1 MSTILPFPVL
11 ADAARSWSV
20 AHDGLSP
27 AWAFA
32 VFLVLTGLAAFTYVR
47 LAGRASR
54 GRLWGMGLLRLAA
67 CALLAALLTLPVLRL
82 TESKPV
88 RQPWAVLVDASQSMA
103 LPDRRESPEDLNRAA
118 IAAGL
123 AQGDL
128 KTAPSGEVAAKVG
141 GLTRMQIVE
150 AIAANKKLDL
160 WPRIGNQAELE
171 FYSFGEN
178 LSHEGSSSF
187 PALDAKQPLTAL
199 GDALGRLLKEQR
211 NLGGVIV
218 ISDGG
223 NNQGPLPIDAAR
235 LAKEH
240 KLPLFLYGV
249 GVASPPDIELLSL
262 DHPSLAFVGERIQA
276 KARVSLRGMGAKSLK
291 VALKID
297 GADAGETEIAF
308 DGDGEREATFDV
320 VPPRAGELKLEVVA
334 ETDPAEVSGANNRIA
349 SILRV
354 TDRKFDVLLIE
365 QEPRWDF
372 RYLLDYLQRDPR
384 LKVRCAMIDGEPG
397 LSQGS
402 ESTFLPSVPNTR
414 EGIFASQVMIL
425 GDVKPADLGRQR
437 MEMIAEWVE
446 AGGGIIFLAGSNYNP
461 GAYAGTPLEKL
472 LPVIPEASRQRREPS
487 PFALELTPAG
497 RRSPFLRMAVDDA
510 ESLRI
515 WESFQGVRWVAP
527 VTRAKP
533 GAEVLLVDSRASTAG
548 RYGKTPVFAMQGYGS
563 GKCVYFGTDETYR
576 WRSKTGQKYYS
587 ILWGQI
593 MQSLSLQLLE
603 SASPLTQMKTDRARY
618 STGERVVI
626 SGKAYEAGYA
636 PLMVPSLEGEVSVEG
651 RQRPEPLLLTA
662 LDKNSFRGEF
672 IPTVPGKYSFHT
684 TRDPAGVISFEVL
697 DANQEKL
704 QTSLNDTLLKEMA
717 AASGGKFLREED
729 LNGLPAMVSAAVSR
743 VDIHR
748 KVALYESPWILAAL
762 IALFSGEWLW
772 RRRSRL
778 K

>member
-1 MSTILPFPVL
+1 MSAILPSPVL
-11 ADAARSWSV
+11 ADAARSWRV
-20 AHDGLSP
+20 AYDGLAP
-27 AWAFA
+27 AWAFV

-47 LAGRASR
+47 MAGRTSR
-54 GRLWGMGLLRLAA
+54 GRLWGMGLLRVAA

-82 TESKPV
+82 SESKPV

-103 LPDRRESPEDLNRAA
+103 LPDRRETPEDLNRAA
-118 IAAGL
+118 IATGL
-123 AQGDL
+123 GQGDPKL
-128 KTAPSGEVAAKVG
+128 SGM
-141 GLTRMQIVE
+141 TRMQIVD
-150 AIAANKKLDL
+150 AIASNKKLDL
-160 WPRIGNQAELE
+160 WPRIAKQADLE

-178 LSHEGSSSF
+178 LNRESSGSF
-187 PALDAKQPLTAL
+187 PPLEAKQPLTAI

-211 NLGGVIV
+211 SLGGVIV

-223 NNQGPLPIDAAR
+223 SNHGPLPLDAAR
-235 LAKEH
+235 MARER

-249 GVASPPDIELLSL
+249 GVASPPDIEVLSL
-262 DHPSLAFVGERIQA
+262 EHPSLAFVGERVEA
-276 KARVSLRGMGAKSLK
+276 KARVSLRGLGEKSLK
-291 VALKID
+291 IALKID
-297 GADAGETEIAF
+297 GVEAGETELSFA
-308 DGDGEREATFDV
+308 GDGEQEAIFSV
-320 VPPRAGELKLEVVA
+320 IPPRAGELKLEVTVDI
-334 ETDPAEVSGANNRIA
+334 DPAEVSGANNRFE
-349 SILRV
+349 SMLRV

-402 ESTFLPSVPNTR
+402 ESAFLPSVPSTR

-446 AGGGIIFLAGSNYNP
+446 AGGGIIFLAGSNFNP
-461 GAYAGTPLEKL
+461 GSYTGTPLEKL
-472 LPVIPEASRQRREPS
+472 LPVIPEAARQRREPA

-497 RRSPFLRMAVDDA
+497 RRSPFLRMSPDDA
-510 ESLRI
+510 ENLHI
-515 WESFQGVRWVAP
+515 WESFQGVRWIAP
-527 VTRAKP
+527 VARAKP
-533 GAEVLLVDSRASTAG
+533 GAEVLLVDSRSSSAG
-548 RYGKTPVFAMQGYGS
+548 RYGKMPVFAMQGYGA

-603 SASPLTQMKTDRARY
+603 GASPLTQMKADRARY
-618 STGERVVI
+618 RTGERVVI

-636 PLMVPSLEGEVSVEG
+636 PLMVPSLDGEVSVEG
-651 RQRPEPLLLTA
+651 SQGSTPLTLTA

-672 IPTVPGKYSFHT
+672 VPSLPGKYSFRT
-684 TRDPAGVISFEVL
+684 TRDPAGVISFEVV

-717 AASGGKFLREED
+717 AVSGGEFLREED
-729 LNGLPAMVSAAVSR
+729 LDGLPAMVSAAVSR

>member
-1 MSTILPFPVL
+1 M
-11 ADAARSWSV
+11 ADTARSWSV
-20 AHDGLSP
+20 AYEGLSP

-32 VFLVLTGLAAFTYVR
+32 VFLVLTGAAAFTYAR

-54 GRLWGMGLLRLAA
+54 GSLLGMGLLRLTA

-103 LPDRRESPEDLNRAA
+103 LPDRRETPEDLKRAA
-118 IAAGL
+118 IAT
-123 AQGDL
+123 GDP
-128 KTAPSGEVAAKVG
+128 TGASAN
-141 GLTRMQIVE
+141 LTRMQIVD
-150 AIAANKKLDL
+150 AIASNKKLDL
-160 WPRIGNQAELE
+160 WPRIAKQADLE
-171 FYSFGEN
+171 FFSFGEN
-178 LSHEGSSSF
+178 LNREGSNSF
-187 PALDAKQPLTAL
+187 PVLDAKQPLTAL
-199 GDALGRLLKEQR
+199 GDALSRLLKEQR
-211 NLGGVIV
+211 ALGGVIV

-223 NNQGPLPIDAAR
+223 NNHGSLPLDAAR
-235 LAKEH
+235 MAKER

-262 DHPSLAFVGERIQA
+262 EHPSLAFAGERIEV
-276 KARVSLRGMGAKSLK
+276 KARVAMRGLGGKTVKL
-291 VALKID
+291 ALMID
-297 GADAGETEIAF
+297 GVQAGETELSF
-308 DGDGEREATFDV
+308 TGDGEQEASFDV
-320 VPPRAGELKLEVVA
+320 IPPHAGELKLEVVA
-334 ETDPAEVSGANNRIA
+334 ETDPAEVSGANNRRE
-349 SILRV
+349 STLRV

-384 LKVRCAMIDGEPG
+384 LKVHCAMIDGEPG

-402 ESTFLPSVPNTR
+402 QSTFLPAVPSTR
-414 EGIFASQVMIL
+414 EDIFASQVMIL

-446 AGGGIIFLAGSNYNP
+446 AGGGIIFLAGSNFNP
-461 GAYAGTPLEKL
+461 GSYTGTPLEKL
-472 LPVIPEASRQRREPS
+472 LPVVPETSRQRREPA

-497 RRSPFLRMAVDDA
+497 RRSPFLRMAADEA
-510 ESLRI
+510 ENQRI
-515 WESFQGVRWVAP
+515 WQNFQGVRWVAP
-527 VTRAKP
+527 VSRAKP

-603 SASPLTQMKTDRARY
+603 SASPLTQMKTDRVRY
-618 STGERVVI
+618 RTGERVVI

-636 PLMVPSLEGEVSVEG
+636 PLMVPSLEGEVSTEG
-651 RQRPEPLLLTA
+651 RSEPLLLTA

-672 IPTVPGKYSFHT
+672 VPTATGKYSFHT
-684 TRDPAGVISFEVL
+684 TRDPEGVINFEVV
-697 DANQEKL
+697 DANEEKL

-717 AASGGKFLREED
+717 AVSGGKFLREED
-729 LNGLPAMVSAAVSR
+729 LDGLPALVSAAVSR